1 MKEFIHLFTDVKER
15 LPENKTQGFA
25 YRHDRVLAGLF
36 MMYSNTPAIDCGG
49 GNIEYYTHWLDLS
62 TLTTKKIKQQDKDDF
77 FEDWKNCI
85 PAEISRDGSY
95 DDISCTFEVMDGI
108 EEFKKAIDRL

>member
-1 MKEFIHLFTDVKER
+1 MKEFIHLFTSITEK

-62 TLTTKKIKQQDKDDF
+62 ALTTKERANNAIFQ
-77 FEDWKNCI
+77 C
-85 PAEISRDGSY
+85 Y
-95 DDISCTFEVMDGI
+95 DDTSDAWGAKELLNWLKGRIQKRNEKVS
-108 EEFKKAIDRL
+108 K